1 MRRGSL
7 NLLMLAAAL
16 ALWLLPGAARGQVL
30 LTPEITWDGSL
41 YHYHYT
47 LTNNTLS
54 DLSLITIQTVAG
66 ADVALNPGAP
76 DGFQL
81 IYDSGN
87 GLLSFAPADPDN
99 GGTMFEAGQAYSGF
113 HFQSPL
119 RPGWAR
125 FSALD
130 VNGLKAFSGVA
141 SAPVPEPGSLA
152 MLGALTVTG
161 LIWWRR
167 RSRLRDRFS

>member
-7 NLLMLAAAL
+7 NRLIQAAAL

-30 LTPEITWDGSL
+30 ITPEVTRDGSL

-47 LTNNTLS
+47 VTNHTLS

-66 ADVALNPGAP
+66 ADVALNPVAP

-99 GGTMFEAGQAYSGF
+99 GGTMFEAGQACSGF
-113 HFQSPL
+113 HFRSPL

-130 VNGLKAFSGVA
+130 VNGQKAFSGA
-141 SAPVPEPGSLA
+141 TMAPVPEPGSLA
-152 MLGALTVTG
+152 MLGALLVTG
-161 LIWWRR
+161 LIYRRR
-167 RSRLRDRFS
+167 RSR